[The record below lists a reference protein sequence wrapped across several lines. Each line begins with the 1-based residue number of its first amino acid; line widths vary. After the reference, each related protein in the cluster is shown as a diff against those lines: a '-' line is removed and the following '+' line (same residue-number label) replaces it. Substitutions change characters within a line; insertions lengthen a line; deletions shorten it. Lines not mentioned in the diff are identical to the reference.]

1 MIREFSIVFAHFDRI
16 LLGLTNT
23 LLLAAI
29 AIVTSLLLGICLA
42 ACLMSRSALVTGMV
56 RAYCDIMRCVP
67 FLLLA
72 YLVYFGLPSL
82 GLRFD
87 NWTSGLCALILY
99 NAAYMA
105 ELMRGVWVSL
115 PRAPVEAGRAY
126 GFHGFRLF
134 RRIILPPILLAGV
147 PMLGNQAI
155 QVIKDTAFL
164 SIIAVPELTHA
175 ASAIQSMY
183 YVPFGAFV
191 VAVACYWLLCVSV
204 EFGVG
209 RVEAAAEAR
218 R

>member
-1 MIREFSIVFAHFDRI
+1 MIHEFAVVFAHFDRVLI
-16 LLGLTNT
+16 GLANT
-23 LLLAAI
+23 ALLAGLSI
-29 AIVTSLLLGICLA
+29 AVSLLLGIGLA
-42 ACLMSRSALVTGMV
+42 ALAATRLSGLVQI
-56 RAYCDIMRCVP
+56 YCDVMRCVP

-72 YLVYFGLPSL
+72 YIVYFGLPSL

-99 NAAYMA
+99 NSAYMA
-105 ELMRGVWVSL
+105 ELVRGVWRSL
-115 PRAPVEAGRAY
+115 PKVPIEAGHAY

-134 RRIILPPILLAGV
+134 RRIILPPIVLAGI

-175 ASAIQSMY
+175 TSGIQSMY
-183 YVPFGAFV
+183 YVPFGAFI
-191 VAVACYWLLCVSV
+191 VAVALYWTLCALIELAVD
-204 EFGVG
+204 
-209 RVEAAAEAR
+209 RVEHAAEKR